1 MKDIYRYIL
10 NNYHILQMNNKGMH
24 SINCKV
30 LADGIY
36 NLISNLKTAHE
47 LVPKD
52 IQLVFINTVER
63 KSKYLT
69 TDEKDYI
76 FLDLHQIVEC
86 TWGSQVAVRIE
97 GDMDTVISGTDSY
110 DKDGY
115 KNISMSYFLYSSNK
129 NILKARICNCYNLAD
144 LCFSKGYVDA
154 AIKNLCFVKA
164 IREEIHESKNNC
176 NDLIDKYISGNLLY
190 EAENMGLFIFLHELT
205 HYNIAFRKKSI
216 SGMQEYRKLVD
227 LIRLRYE
234 NGDLSKEWRKYAKQ
248 YSYDNDI
255 ENCHISDLFVK
266 LKINDRYPE
275 LYQQLKINILSWKEL
290 YFDLDNWNLYSEE
303 LVCDIVAL
311 NALIDN
317 EKFNFFWISYIIRF
331 LLIQETFSLQNN
343 LLNYIMG
350 KEKTICSLNIKRV
363 QLIFS
368 ALVVDYQE
376 RKKQKKWESII
387 NYSDDENIGFEIF
400 LEDICTSIE
409 LIHENFYL
417 TSIKDFCKL
426 LLSDDILHKHINC
439 AYYLNNISKDFVFTD
454 DYNGKIYSKKHINS
468 FDAILLQNDLTEEY
482 NNYVDFIFG

>member
-1 MKDIYRYIL
+1 M
-10 NNYHILQMNNKGMH
+10 
-24 SINCKV
+24 
-30 LADGIY
+30 
-36 NLISNLKTAHE
+36 
-47 LVPKD
+47 
-52 IQLVFINTVER
+52 
-63 KSKYLT
+63 
-69 TDEKDYI
+69 
-76 FLDLHQIVEC
+76 
-86 TWGSQVAVRIE
+86 
-97 GDMDTVISGTDSY
+97 
-110 DKDGY
+110 
-115 KNISMSYFLYSSNK
+115 
-129 NILKARICNCYNLAD
+129 
-144 LCFSKGYVDA
+144 
-154 AIKNLCFVKA
+154 
-164 IREEIHESKNNC
+164 
-176 NDLIDKYISGNLLY
+176 
-190 EAENMGLFIFLHELT
+190 
-205 HYNIAFRKKSI
+205 
-216 SGMQEYRKLVD
+216 
-227 LIRLRYE
+227 
-234 NGDLSKEWRKYAKQ
+234 
-248 YSYDNDI
+248 
-255 ENCHISDLFVK
+255 FVK